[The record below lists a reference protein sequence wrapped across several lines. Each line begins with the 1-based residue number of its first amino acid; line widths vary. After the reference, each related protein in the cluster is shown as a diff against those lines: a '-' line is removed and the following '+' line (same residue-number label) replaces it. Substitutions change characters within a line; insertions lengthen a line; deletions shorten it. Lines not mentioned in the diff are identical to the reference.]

1 MYVRDSQKKSRNVPR
16 VTTWRGCGE
25 LMFGFMK
32 HRIDNA
38 TRWQLHLTAL
48 QQFVTRTGS
57 ARVPSTHTEVVEGRN
72 VALGAW
78 VGYMRQRNRA
88 GLLSSERK
96 KTLEGI
102 SGWAWGP
109 LRPGPAT
116 NEERDKNI
124 LALRSQG
131 LSLETIA
138 SKFGISRQR
147 VHQIARSHTN
157 ADA

>member
-1 MYVRDSQKKSRNVPR
+1 
-16 VTTWRGCGE
+16 
-25 LMFGFMK
+25 MFGFMK
-32 HRIDNA
+32 PNRIDNA

-96 KTLEGI
+96 QTLEGI

-116 NEERDKNI
+116 NTERDENI
-124 LALRSQG
+124 LVLRSQG

-157 ADA
+157 ANA